1 MRQAGRAAG
10 HLLKRVLIEDTK
22 RTYETRQRYIREYR
36 WVGKDIS
43 EIRWCK
49 MSIIQKPLEK
59 PDIKHGLKG
68 TALFNENRL
77 DKDILKTMDEDTYE
91 ELVTSW
97 VYWCLKERNAKK
109 YDDVFRIG
117 GTGDG
122 GIDVIAY
129 YDITSRDCDIY
140 QCKHYD
146 HPINRGD
153 VIAEL
158 GKFLY
163 HVQRGDF
170 KMPRDYFL
178 MAPQGLSGQ
187 FNKIYSNPE
196 KLKQEIKKSWEKDI
210 AGKID
215 SKTKIKLEGKLE
227 LFIDGF
233 DYNKFK
239 LISPDRLI
247 HDVHQR
253 ENRHV
258 YFQYFGCR
266 KNDLERINLDT
277 PSKHQDYESNYI
289 QHLIEAYNDV
299 EGVCDVTSENVA
311 KTDFARHFDF
321 SRDEFWMAESVK
333 KMSEENCPG
342 DTDEFKELENDMLH
356 HVADTNE
363 ENYKDAFECVKAVTK
378 QATSMPKK
386 VNRIIS
392 GELGSGELKGVC
404 FQLSNKDKLVWKK
417 K

>member
-1 MRQAGRAAG
+1 MSF
-10 HLLKRVLIEDTK
+10 LLSPLA
-22 RTYETRQRYIREYR
+22 
-36 WVGKDIS
+36 
-43 EIRWCK
+43 
-49 MSIIQKPLEK
+49 KPEV
-59 PDIKHGLKG
+59 KHGLKG
-68 TALFNENRL
+68 TALFKENRL
-77 DKDILKTMDEDTYE
+77 DKDILKAMDEDTYE
-91 ELVTSW
+91 EFVSSW
-97 VYWCLKERNAKK
+97 AYWCLKEGKDKK
-109 YDDVFRIG
+109 YEDVFRIG

-129 YDITSRDCDIY
+129 YDIAKRDCDIY

-170 KMPRDYFL
+170 QMPREYFL

-187 FNKIYSNPE
+187 FNKIYSYPD
-196 KLKQEIKKSWEKDI
+196 KLKQEIKESWGKDI
-210 AGKID
+210 AGKIEA
-215 SKTKIKLEGKLE
+215 KKIIKLEGDLE
-227 LFIDGF
+227 LFINEF
-233 DYNKFK
+233 DYHKFK

-253 ENRHV
+253 ENHHV
-258 YFQYFGCR
+258 YFQYFGFR
-266 KNDLERINLDT
+266 KDDLERINIDT
-277 PSKHQDYESNYI
+277 PSKLQDYESKYI

-299 EGVCDVTSENVA
+299 EGVSGVTPDNV
-311 KTDFARHFDF
+311 TESGFAQHFGF

-363 ENYKDAFECVKAVTK
+363 ENYKDAFERVKAVTK

-386 VNRIIS
+386 ENRIIS
-392 GELGSGELKGVC
+392 GELSSGELKGVC
-404 FQLSNKDKLVWKK
+404 FQLSNKDKLKWKK